1 MLPEP
6 RRIITAFLVSLK
18 CRICHVSGHLEEI
31 MHRIGIVVFPDFQ
44 LISLA
49 AVPVFE
55 LANAFRSAPI
65 YDVRLISEIGGEVR
79 SSGGVSVQTE
89 GLEQPRFDTIL
100 VAGGAS
106 RLPIGPAMIDF
117 IKSAASTSRR
127 VTATCTGAFVLAAA
141 GLLDGK
147 RATTHWQYAVALRKD
162 YPRVRVEEDRIFIK
176 DGAVWTSAG
185 MTAVIDLALAMVEE
199 DLGRDISKAVARQ
212 LVVYHRRAGGQSQHS
227 TLLELEPKSDRVQSA
242 LAFAKRHLRE
252 NLSVEQLADI
262 ARLSPRQF
270 SRVFRMETGKSPA
283 KAVEQLRIEA
293 ARLMF
298 EDGRHSVED
307 VVRETGFENRERL
320 RRAFL
325 RTLGE
330 PPQTV
335 RRAARLQRT
344 A

>member
-1 MLPEP
+1 MYP
-6 RRIITAFLVSLK
+6 
-18 CRICHVSGHLEEI
+18 G
-31 MHRIGIVVFPDFQ
+31 FQ

-55 LANAFRSAPI
+55 LANALQETPI
-65 YDVRLISEIGGEVR
+65 YDLRLISEPGGAVR

-89 GLEQPRFDTIL
+89 GLGQPRYDTIL
-100 VAGGAS
+100 VVGGAS
-106 RLPIGPAMIDF
+106 RLSVSPAMIDF

-147 RATTHWQYAVALRKD
+147 RATTHWQYAVALRQD

-212 LVVYHRRAGGQSQHS
+212 LVVYHRRAHS

-270 SRVFRMETGKSPA
+270 SRIFRMETGKSPA
-283 KAVEQLRIEA
+283 KAVEQLRVEA

-307 VVRETGFENRERL
+307 VVRETGFANRERL

-344 A
+344 ASV

>member
-1 MLPEP
+1 M
-6 RRIITAFLVSLK
+6 R
-18 CRICHVSGHLEEI
+18 
-31 MHRIGIVVFPDFQ
+31 RIGIVVFPGFQ

-55 LANAFRSAPI
+55 LANALRETPI
-65 YDVRLISEIGGEVR
+65 YDVRLISEAGGAVR

-89 GLEQPRFDTIL
+89 AMGQPRFDTIL
-100 VAGGAS
+100 VVGGAS
-106 RLPIGPAMIDF
+106 RLPVGSAMVDF
-117 IKSAASTSRR
+117 IKSAATTSRR

-147 RATTHWQYAVALRKD
+147 RATTHWQYAVALRQG
-162 YPRVRVEEDRIFIK
+162 YPRVHVEEDRIFIK

-185 MTAVIDLALAMVEE
+185 MTAVLDLALAMIE
-199 DLGRDISKAVARQ
+199 DDVGRDISRAVARQ

-242 LAFAKRHLRE
+242 LEFAKRHLRE

-262 ARLSPRQF
+262 AHLSPRQF
-270 SRVFRMETGKSPA
+270 GRVFLMETGKSPA

-293 ARLMF
+293 ARLML
-298 EDGRHSVED
+298 EDGRHSIED
-307 VVRETGFENRERL
+307 VVRETGFSNRERL

-325 RTLGE
+325 RTLGQ
-330 PPQTV
+330 PPQAV
-335 RRAARLQRT
+335 RRSARLERT
-344 A
+344 YQALVD

>member
-1 MLPEP
+1 
-6 RRIITAFLVSLK
+6 
-18 CRICHVSGHLEEI
+18 
-31 MHRIGIVVFPDFQ
+31 MHRIGIVVFPGFQ

-55 LANAFRSAPI
+55 LANALRESAV
-65 YDVRLISEIGGEVR
+65 YDVRLLSEAGGAVQ

-89 GLEQPRFDTIL
+89 ALEQPRFDTIL
-100 VAGGAS
+100 VVGGAS
-106 RLPIGPAMIDF
+106 RLPVGPAMVDF
-117 IKSAASTSRR
+117 LRSAANKSRR
-127 VTATCTGAFVLAAA
+127 VTATCTGAFLLAAA

-147 RATTHWQYAVALRKD
+147 RATTHWQYASALRQG
-162 YPRVRVEEDRIFIK
+162 YPGVRVEEDRIFIK

-199 DLGRDISKAVARQ
+199 DLGRDISRAVARQ

-227 TLLELEPKSDRVQSA
+227 TLLELEPRSDRVQSA
-242 LAFAKRHLRE
+242 LAFAKGHLRE

-262 ARLSPRQF
+262 AHLSPRQF
-270 SRVFRMETGKSPA
+270 SRVFRRETGKSPA

-293 ARLMF
+293 ARLML
-298 EDGRHSVED
+298 EDGHHSVED
-307 VVRETGFENRERL
+307 VVCETGFSNRERL

-325 RTLGE
+325 RALGQ
-330 PPQTV
+330 PPQAI
-335 RRAARLQRT
+335 RRSAWLQRT

>member
-1 MLPEP
+1 MSYMPHFE
-6 RRIITAFLVSLK
+6 T
-18 CRICHVSGHLEEI
+18 LETVV
-31 MHRIGIVVFPDFQ
+31 RQLGIVVFPGFQ

-55 LANAFRSAPI
+55 LANALQETPI
-65 YDVRLISEIGGEVR
+65 YDLRLISEPGGAVR

-89 GLEQPRFDTIL
+89 ALGQPRYDTIL
-100 VAGGAS
+100 VVGGAS
-106 RLPIGPAMIDF
+106 RLSVSPAMIDF
-117 IKSAASTSRR
+117 LRSAASTSRR
-127 VTATCTGAFVLAAA
+127 VTATCTGAFLLAAA

-147 RATTHWQYAVALRKD
+147 RATTHWQYALALRQD

-199 DLGRDISKAVARQ
+199 DLGLDISKAVARQ

-242 LAFAKRHLRE
+242 LAFAKRHLRQ

-298 EDGRHSVED
+298 EDGRHNVED
-307 VVRETGFENRERL
+307 VVRETGFANRERL

-344 A
+344 ASG

>member
-1 MLPEP
+1 MPHF
-6 RRIITAFLVSLK
+6 RTS
-18 CRICHVSGHLEEI
+18 EEI
-31 MHRIGIVVFPDFQ
+31 MRRIGIVVFPDFQ

-55 LANAFRSAPI
+55 LANALRGTPI
-65 YDVRLISEIGGEVR
+65 YDVTLISETGGAVP
-79 SSGGVSVQTE
+79 SSGGISVQTE
-89 GLEQPRFDTIL
+89 PLKQARFDTIL
-100 VAGGAS
+100 VVGGAS
-106 RLPIGPAMIDF
+106 QLPVTPAMIDF
-117 IKSAASTSRR
+117 LGSAASASRR

-147 RATTHWQYAVALRKD
+147 RATTHWEYAIPFRQR

-185 MTAVIDLALAMVEE
+185 MSAVIDLALAMVEE
-199 DLGRDISKAVARQ
+199 DLGPDISRAVARR

-262 ARLSPRQF
+262 AHLSPRQF
-270 SRVFRMETGKSPA
+270 SRVFQRETGKSPA
-283 KAVEQLRIEA
+283 KAVEQLRVEA
-293 ARLMF
+293 ARLML
-298 EDGRHSVED
+298 EDGHHSIED
-307 VVRETGFENRERL
+307 VVRETGFANRERL

-325 RTLGE
+325 RTLGQ
-330 PPQTV
+330 PPQAV
-335 RRAARLQRT
+335 RQSARLQRT

>member
-1 MLPEP
+1 M
-6 RRIITAFLVSLK
+6 
-18 CRICHVSGHLEEI
+18 EEI
-31 MHRIGIVVFPDFQ
+31 MRRIGIVVFPGFQ

-55 LANAFRSAPI
+55 LANTLLETPI
-65 YDVRLISEIGGEVR
+65 YDVRLISEAGGAVR

-89 GLEQPRFDTIL
+89 AMGRSGFDTIL
-100 VAGGAS
+100 VVGGAS
-106 RLPIGPAMIDF
+106 RLPVGSAMVDF
-117 IKSAASTSRR
+117 IKSAATTSRR

-147 RATTHWQYAVALRKD
+147 RATTHWQYAVALRQG
-162 YPRVRVEEDRIFIK
+162 YPRVHVEEDRIFIK

-185 MTAVIDLALAMVEE
+185 MTAVIDLALAMVED
-199 DLGRDISKAVARQ
+199 DLGRGISRAVARQ

-262 ARLSPRQF
+262 AHLSPRQF
-270 SRVFRMETGKSPA
+270 SRVFLMETGKSPA

-293 ARLMF
+293 ARLML
-298 EDGRHSVED
+298 EEGRHSVED
-307 VVRETGFENRERL
+307 VVRETGFSNRERL

-325 RTLGE
+325 RTLGQ
-330 PPQTV
+330 PPQAV
-335 RRAARLQRT
+335 RRSARLERT

>member
-1 MLPEP
+1 M
-6 RRIITAFLVSLK
+6 R
-18 CRICHVSGHLEEI
+18 
-31 MHRIGIVVFPDFQ
+31 RIGIVVFPGFQ

-55 LANAFRSAPI
+55 LANALRETPI
-65 YDVRLISEIGGEVR
+65 YDVRLISESGGGVR

-89 GLEQPRFDTIL
+89 AMGQPGFDTIL
-100 VAGGAS
+100 VVGGAS
-106 RLPIGPAMIDF
+106 RLPVGSAMVDF
-117 IKSAASTSRR
+117 IKSAATTSRR

-147 RATTHWQYAVALRKD
+147 RATTHWQYAVALRQGF
-162 YPRVRVEEDRIFIK
+162 PRVQVEEDRIFIK

-185 MTAVIDLALAMVEE
+185 MTAVIDLALAMVED
-199 DLGRDISKAVARQ
+199 DLGRDISRAVARQ

-242 LAFAKRHLRE
+242 LEFAKRHLRE

-262 ARLSPRQF
+262 AHLSPRQF
-270 SRVFRMETGKSPA
+270 SRVFLMETGKSPA

-293 ARLMF
+293 ARLML

-307 VVRETGFENRERL
+307 VVRETGFSNRERL

-325 RTLGE
+325 RTLGQ
-330 PPQTV
+330 PPQAV
-335 RRAARLQRT
+335 RRSARLERT

>member
-1 MLPEP
+1 M
-6 RRIITAFLVSLK
+6 R
-18 CRICHVSGHLEEI
+18 
-31 MHRIGIVVFPDFQ
+31 RIGIVVFPDFQ

-49 AVPVFE
+49 GAPVFE
-55 LANAFRSAPI
+55 LANALREAPI

-147 RATTHWQYAVALRKD
+147 RATTHWQYAVALRQD

-270 SRVFRMETGKSPA
+270 SPVFRMETGKSPA

-307 VVRETGFENRERL
+307 VVRETGFANRERL

-344 A
+344 ASV

>member
-1 MLPEP
+1 M
-6 RRIITAFLVSLK
+6 R
-18 CRICHVSGHLEEI
+18 
-31 MHRIGIVVFPDFQ
+31 RIGIVVFPGFQ

-55 LANAFRSAPI
+55 LANALRGSAV
-65 YDVRLISEIGGEVR
+65 YDVRLLSEAGGAVQ

-89 GLEQPRFDTIL
+89 ALDQPRFDTIL
-100 VAGGAS
+100 VVGGAS
-106 RLPIGPAMIDF
+106 RLPVRPAMVDF
-117 IKSAASTSRR
+117 LRSAANKSRR

-147 RATTHWQYAVALRKD
+147 RATTHWQYAVALRHR

-199 DLGRDISKAVARQ
+199 DLGREISRAVARQ

-227 TLLELEPKSDRVQSA
+227 TLLELEPRSDRVQSA
-242 LAFAKRHLRE
+242 LAYAKRHLRKS
-252 NLSVEQLADI
+252 LSVEQLADV
-262 ARLSPRQF
+262 AHLSPRQF
-270 SRVFRMETGKSPA
+270 SRVFRRETGKSPA
-283 KAVEQLRIEA
+283 KAVEQLRVEA
-293 ARLMF
+293 ARLML
-298 EDGRHSVED
+298 ENGHHSVED
-307 VVRETGFENRERL
+307 VVRETGFANRERL

-325 RTLGE
+325 KALGQT
-330 PPQTV
+330 PQAV
-335 RRAARLQRT
+335 RQSGRLQRT

>member
-1 MLPEP
+1 MREL
-6 RRIITAFLVSLK
+6 
-18 CRICHVSGHLEEI
+18 
-31 MHRIGIVVFPDFQ
+31 GIVVFPGFQ

-55 LANAFRSAPI
+55 LANALRETPI
-65 YDVRLISEIGGEVR
+65 YDVRLISEAGGAVC

-89 GLEQPRFDTIL
+89 ALGQPRYDTIL
-100 VAGGAS
+100 VVGGAS
-106 RLPIGPAMIDF
+106 RLPVGPAMIDF
-117 IKSAASTSRR
+117 LRSAAGASRR
-127 VTATCTGAFVLAAA
+127 VTATCTGAFILAAA
-141 GLLDGK
+141 GLLEGK
-147 RATTHWQYAVALRKD
+147 RATTHWQYAVALRQR
-162 YPRVRVEEDRIFIK
+162 YPRVRVEEDRIFIQ

-185 MTAVIDLALAMVEE
+185 MTAVIDLALALVEE

-227 TLLELEPKSDRVQSA
+227 TLLELEPKSDRIQSA

-262 ARLSPRQF
+262 ARLSSRQF
-270 SRVFRMETGKSPA
+270 SRVFRRETGKSPA

-307 VVRETGFENRERL
+307 VVRETGFANRERL
-320 RRAFL
+320 RRSFL

-335 RRAARLQRT
+335 RRAARLQRAGQT
-344 A
+344 DVVRGSTSISLNILHRAKSS

>member
-1 MLPEP
+1 VGL
-6 RRIITAFLVSLK
+6 RQL
-18 CRICHVSGHLEEI
+18 
-31 MHRIGIVVFPDFQ
+31 GIVVFPGFQ

-55 LANAFRSAPI
+55 LANALRETPI
-65 YDVRLISEIGGEVR
+65 YDVRLISEAGGAVR

-89 GLEQPRFDTIL
+89 ALGQPRYDTIL
-100 VAGGAS
+100 VVGGAS
-106 RLPIGPAMIDF
+106 RLRVGPAMIDF
-117 IKSAASTSRR
+117 IRSAASRSRR

-147 RATTHWQYAVALRKD
+147 RATTHWQHAVALRQR
-162 YPRVRVEEDRIFIK
+162 YPGIRVEEDRIFIQ

-227 TLLELEPKSDRVQSA
+227 TLLDLAPRSDRVQSA
-242 LAFAKRHLRE
+242 LAFAKGHLRE
-252 NLSVEQLADI
+252 NLSIERLADA

-270 SRVFRMETGKSPA
+270 SRVFRLETGKSPA
-283 KAVEQLRIEA
+283 KAVEQLRVET
-293 ARLMF
+293 ARLML
-298 EDGRHSVED
+298 ENGRHSVED
-307 VVRETGFENRERL
+307 VVRETGFANRERL

-325 RTLGE
+325 RTLGQ
-330 PPQTV
+330 PPQAI
-335 RRAARLQRT
+335 RRSAQLQRT